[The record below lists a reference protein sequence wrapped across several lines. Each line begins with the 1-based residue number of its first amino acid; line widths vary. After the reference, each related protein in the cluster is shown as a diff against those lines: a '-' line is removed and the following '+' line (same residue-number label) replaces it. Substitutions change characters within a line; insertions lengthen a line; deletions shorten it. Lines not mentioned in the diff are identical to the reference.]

1 MAKEKKINTPGL
13 GAYVLQLLSKK
24 YPINVCDIGDDARL
38 SKKGINLLTESY
50 DVQGLGHL
58 CIMRMTG
65 LAGLMGMETVVLST
79 TTKDVPL
86 LNLDW
91 LCIFGKEIQIAE
103 LYDVQ
108 IEFQPE
114 RLLSKFQQIKDR
126 DAEIKD
132 YTSDETHWYDD
143 IRYSCAYGKMGRR
156 KVSGKLHRAGRDCA
170 RVFLAQTAAAP
181 DCDPTVKME
190 KVRDYAEKLY
200 AGGGPAVDMIT
211 GMFGEETAKRL
222 VLRHMYG
229 VDC

>member
-156 KVSGKLHRAGRDCA
+156 KVSGKLHRAGRD
-170 RVFLAQTAAAP
+170 
-181 DCDPTVKME
+181 
-190 KVRDYAEKLY
+190 Y
-200 AGGGPAVDMIT
+200 IT
-211 GMFGEETAKRL
+211 S
-222 VLRHMYG
+222 RHF
-229 VDC
+229 